1 MEDIVRSLET
11 IIEDIEDAEAVRAK
25 RRQASGHGR
34 QPKSGPRVLTDKFKA
49 LASPWCSRGSR
60 VANALE
66 TLVSRIE
73 DANLRTN
80 LEVLCKHVEADL
92 GPQATDPLSG
102 VYNPARLLRFLY
114 QSEMDVDDARA
125 QVVLTF
131 NARKEFA
138 VDAKREHIV
147 SEDFSFGSLPRM
159 KECRKYQPGN
169 HFIGFGKD
177 GRKISYEHLGRECD
191 LDGLK
196 KAFSVEE
203 YVEGG
208 FHHNYQGRVLYPAF
222 VLQRSTY
229 ETLLF
234 RQPRGC
240 SNTLRTD
247 THVAR

>member
-1 MEDIVRSLET
+1 MEEIVRRLEC
-11 IIEDIEDAEAVRAK
+11 IIQDIEDAEAVRAK
-25 RRQASGHGR
+25 RRQASGHDR
-34 QPKSGPRVLTDKFKA
+34 RLISGPRVEADKFKA

-73 DANLRTN
+73 DANLRTK

-92 GPQATDPLSG
+92 GPQATDTLSG

-125 QVVLTF
+125 QVVLNF
-131 NARKEFA
+131 NAREEFA
-138 VDAKREHIV
+138 MGAKRERVV
-147 SEDFSFGSLPRM
+147 SEDLSFGSLPRI
-159 KECRKYQPGN
+159 KEFRKYQPGN
-169 HFIGFGKD
+169 NFVGFGKD
-177 GRKISYEHLGRECD
+177 GSKISYEHFGRECD
-191 LDGLK
+191 LDGMK

-208 FHHNYQGRVLYPAF
+208 FYRNYRGRALYPAF
-222 VLQRSTY
+222 VFQSSTY

-240 SNTLRTD
+240 SITLPPGTLA
-247 THVAR
+247 TP